1 MMPADAVQHLAL
13 EPIPDRTDLLEIAPP
28 VPVLDERATTL
39 NRICGTHAIRAPRVL
54 VQTDVGADEIPHLL
68 IRRLRQTRSLDIAQT
83 LGSLEHRI
91 VQPPVQRRVRIPF
104 DSGLEL
110 LLEIIELL
118 VHEPQT
124 GHIVQVRGN
133 DLDAHVPHRQPRG
146 DGILAARKR
155 QQHGL
160 AIGGQFL
167 AHREARALIAD
178 NRGHFGHL
186 LPVMRMNREC
196 E

>member
-1 MMPADAVQHLAL
+1 MRSDAVQHLAL

-39 NRICGTHAIRAPRVL
+39 NRIGRTHAIRAPRAL
-54 VQTDVGADEIPHLL
+54 IQAHVGADEIPHLL
-68 IRRLRQTRSLDIAQT
+68 IRRLRQTRRLDIAQPF
-83 LGSLEHRI
+83 GSLEHRI

-110 LLEIIELL
+110 LLEIIQLL

-124 GHIVQVRGN
+124 GHIVQIRGN
-133 DLDAHVPHRQPRG
+133 DLDAHIPHRQPRG
-146 DGILAARKR
+146 YGILAARKR
-155 QQHGL
+155 QQHGP
-160 AIGGQFL
+160 AISGQLL
-167 AHREARALIAD
+167 AHRQTRTLIAD

-186 LPVMRMNREC
+186 LPVMRINREC